1 MSNLLE
7 ISNNQDFEEGENIVI
22 DVDDEDEDED
32 KSYQSSD
39 DNSVN
44 NESTFDEFNFNE
56 DDSFLVSD
64 EDDESLESEEEEEE
78 DEDFDNAEFNFE
90 DVKDSIEYIQDRY
103 NFFYKDNVSECNLY
117 LLYIENNSVENVEKI
132 DFELEENGIIS
143 KEKIVN
149 LLQDKRIYQNKKY
162 FIKNIWKYG
171 FNLDSDDIINLFDDE
186 ESHDSIENLLQPISK
201 LSNIQFDKSINIFK
215 DKNSLFVL
223 YSAEK
228 PERKSS
234 KRKSMKKYVNKASS
248 RRTKKNN

>member
-1 MSNLLE
+1 MSSLLE
-7 ISNNQDFEEGENIVI
+7 VYNNQDFEEGENIVI
-22 DVDDEDEDED
+22 DVEDDNEEE
-32 KSYQSSD
+32 SYQSSD
-39 DNSVN
+39 DNSEN
-44 NESTFDEFNFNE
+44 NESTFDDFNFNE
-56 DDSFLVSD
+56 DDSFLISD
-64 EDDESLESEEEEEE
+64 DDESLESDEEEE
-78 DEDFDNAEFNFE
+78 DDEEDFENAEFNFE

-103 NFFYKDNVSECNLY
+103 NFFYKENISDCNLY

-132 DFELEENGIIS
+132 DFELEENSIIS

-171 FNLDSDDIINLFDDE
+171 FNLDSNDLINLFDDDE
-186 ESHDSIENLLQPISK
+186 EHDSIENLLQPINK

-215 DKNSLFVL
+215 DKNSLFIL

-234 KRKSMKKYVNKASS
+234 KRKSMKKYVNKSSS
-248 RRTKKNN
+248 RKTKKNN